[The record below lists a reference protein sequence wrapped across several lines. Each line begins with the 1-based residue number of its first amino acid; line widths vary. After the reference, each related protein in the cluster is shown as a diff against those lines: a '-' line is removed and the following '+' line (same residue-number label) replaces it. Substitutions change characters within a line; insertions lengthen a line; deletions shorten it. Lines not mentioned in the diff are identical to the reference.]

1 MSTVTVDQPFDV
13 GGLWRSIRVP
23 VVIVV
28 AAVALVA
35 LLAAVSRADSTPLDP
50 RSTTSTGTHA
60 LAVLLGQR
68 GVVVD
73 VPGSVGSL
81 TAGANAGDTVVL
93 AQPGDLADRVLSSLA
108 SSSATVVL
116 VDPQSRELRAFAVP
130 ATLDNEVGHSVLDP
144 GCSLPAAQV
153 AGSIDYAGDLYE
165 VRAGTTGCYRSG
177 TDAGLVAATRAGGGR
192 TLVIGGGGP
201 LTNAELA
208 HQGDAALALGLL
220 GGSTHLDWVPPGSLG
235 GAVAP
240 SDRRG
245 VFSLLPRGL
254 DWGLVQLA
262 IAVVVLALWR
272 ARRLGTVQ
280 QCSHV
285 RGVLTPAGH
294 RPRGR
299 DGRGQRP
306 AAACGERPG
315 NRRRLV
321 ADRGGSADR
330 HHPAAG
336 PRPRSR
342 HPGRRG
348 GRAHR

>member
-272 ARRLGTVQ
+272 ARRLGRPVAEP
-280 QCSHV
+280 
-285 RGVLTPAGH
+285 LAGH